1 LNLKRENPLCCG
13 QTVGMKIVVLHQ
25 SRTGNTKKAAELIG
39 GAVQSSGAEV
49 TVRPISNIDY
59 KELADADL
67 IFVGTWVDGLILL
80 GHRPGDSGKI
90 KKVPKL
96 WNKKVVAFMTHA
108 LNPGNA
114 AEKMTSLLEEH
125 GATVIA
131 ARSLNRHKLELEAP
145 AFASEVLSL
154 VNV

>member
-1 LNLKRENPLCCG
+1 MS
-13 QTVGMKIVVLHQ
+13 MKVVVLHQ

-39 GAVQSSGAEV
+39 GAVQSSGASV
-49 TVRPISNIDY
+49 SVRSVSNIDY

-67 IFVGTWVDGLILL
+67 IFVGTWVDGLIMF

-96 WNKKVVAFMTHA
+96 WDKKVIAFMTHA

-114 AEKMTSLLEEH
+114 AEKMASLLEEH
-125 GATVIA
+125 GANVLA
-131 ARSLNRHKLELEAP
+131 SRSLNRHHLELEAP
-145 AFASEVLSL
+145 AFANEALSL
-154 VNV
+154 FNGVGVTA

>member
-1 LNLKRENPLCCG
+1 MS
-13 QTVGMKIVVLHQ
+13 MKVVVLHQ

-39 GAVQSSGAEV
+39 GAVQSSGASV
-49 TVRPISNIDY
+49 SVRSVSNIDY

-67 IFVGTWVDGLILL
+67 IFVGTWVDGLIMF

-96 WNKKVVAFMTHA
+96 WDKKVVAFMTHA

-114 AEKMTSLLEEH
+114 AEKMASLLEEH
-125 GATVIA
+125 GANVLA
-131 ARSLNRHKLELEAP
+131 SRSLNRHHLELEAP
-145 AFASEVLSL
+145 AFANEALSL
-154 VNV
+154 FNSAGVTA

>member
-1 LNLKRENPLCCG
+1 MN
-13 QTVGMKIVVLHQ
+13 MKVVVLHQ

-39 GAVQSSGAEV
+39 GAVQSSGASV
-49 TVRPISNIDY
+49 SVRSVSNIDY

-67 IFVGTWVDGLILL
+67 IFVGTWVDGLIMF

-96 WNKKVVAFMTHA
+96 WDKKVIAFMTHA

-114 AEKMTSLLEEH
+114 AEKMASLLEEH
-125 GATVIA
+125 GANVLA
-131 ARSLNRHKLELEAP
+131 SRSLNRHHLELEAP
-145 AFASEVLSL
+145 AFANEALSL
-154 VNV
+154 FNSFGVTA

>member
-1 LNLKRENPLCCG
+1 MR
-13 QTVGMKIVVLHQ
+13 VVVLHQ

-39 GAVQSSGAEV
+39 DAVQSSGASV
-49 TVRPISNIDY
+49 SVRSVSNIDY

-67 IFVGTWVDGLILL
+67 IFVGTWVDGLIMF

-96 WNKKVVAFMTHA
+96 WDKNVIAFMTHA

-114 AEKMTSLLEEH
+114 AEKMASLLEEH
-125 GATVIA
+125 GANVLAT
-131 ARSLNRHKLELEAP
+131 RSLNRHHLESEAP
-145 AFASEVLSL
+145 AFANEALSL
-154 VNV
+154 INSVGATP

>member
-1 LNLKRENPLCCG
+1 MN
-13 QTVGMKIVVLHQ
+13 MKVVVLHQ

-39 GAVQSSGAEV
+39 GAVQSSGASV
-49 TVRPISNIDY
+49 SVRSVSNIDY

-67 IFVGTWVDGLILL
+67 IFVGTWVDGLIMF

-96 WNKKVVAFMTHA
+96 WDKKVIAFMTHA

-114 AEKMTSLLEEH
+114 AEKMASLLEEH
-125 GATVIA
+125 GANVLA
-131 ARSLNRHKLELEAP
+131 SRSLNRHHLELEAP
-145 AFASEVLSL
+145 AFANEALSL
-154 VNV
+154 FNGVGVTA